1 MSKIKVAGIKRNTKF
16 SPNHIGNDRKI
27 FNLVADHLRGMDYQV
42 EEFTEEEFMLY
53 KGKDFKYVFNLARD
67 KTTIKYLQKLEK
79 AGAVVINS
87 GFGIENCTREQMT
100 RILTQHKIPHPKSII
115 VDVNENATLKLEKM
129 QAPAYWV
136 KRGDSHAIHREDVSY
151 ARNIAEVQ
159 SIVQEFGLRGIPNAV
174 VNEHLVGDLV
184 KFYGVANTDFFYWFY
199 PYDLSHSKFGHEAI
213 NGTAHEFKFSV
224 EELKKACDK
233 AGEVLDVLVYGGDC
247 VIDIEGNFKIID
259 FNDWPSF
266 APCRDEAAP
275 KIAECIHQKIQEN
288 LTTEKS
294 GWFSRLISKIKK

>member
-1 MSKIKVAGIKRNTKF
+1 MTKIKIAGIKRNTKY

-27 FNLVADHLRGMDYQV
+27 FNLVAEHLREMDYDV
-42 EEFTEEEFMLY
+42 VEFTEEEFILY
-53 KGKDFKYVFNLARD
+53 KGKAIKYIFNLARD
-67 KTTIKYLQKLEK
+67 KTTINYLQKIEK
-79 AGAVVINS
+79 NGAVVVNS

-100 RILTQHKIPHPKSII
+100 KILMQNKIPHPRSIV
-115 VDVNENATLKLEKM
+115 VDINSDPTKDLEKM
-129 QAPAYWV
+129 NAPAYWV

-151 ARNIAEVQ
+151 ARNITEVQ

-174 VNEHLVGDLV
+174 VNEHLIGDLV

-224 EELKKACDK
+224 EKLKQACDK
-233 AGEVLDVLVYGGDC
+233 AGELLDVLIYGGDC
-247 VIDIEGNFKIID
+247 VVDEEGNFKIID

-266 APCRDEAAP
+266 APCREEAAP
-275 KIAECIHQKIQEN
+275 KIAECIHKKIVSN
-288 LTTEKS
+288 MDSTKS
-294 GWFSRLISKIKK
+294 GWFSKLISKISR